1 MLVMS
6 SDGCLLIMMISV
18 ANSLQLLLLWDSQ
31 AAALM
36 VLVVPNDTCL
46 LAQLATIGHVVGQRI
61 YLLMA
66 MLDCLV
72 LVVVLAKGDFI
83 FILEGSKMLQSLE
96 EVRG

>member
-6 SDGCLLIMMISV
+6 SDECLLIMMISV
-18 ANSLQLLLLWDSQ
+18 ANLQLLLWDSQ

-36 VLVVPNDTCL
+36 VVVVPNDTCLL

-72 LVVVLAKGDFI
+72 LVVALAKGDFI
-83 FILEGSKMLQSLE
+83 FILEG
-96 EVRG
+96 

>member
-1 MLVMS
+1 MLVVP
-6 SDGCLLIMMISV
+6 SDRCLLIVMISF
-18 ANSLQLLLLWDSQ
+18 ANLQLLLWDSQ
-31 AAALM
+31 AAPLM
-36 VLVVPNDTCL
+36 MVVVVPNDTCL

-83 FILEGSKMLQSLE
+83 FILEG
-96 EVRG
+96 